1 MFAVTAEPLRLSLT
15 LTGGASLGAYQA
27 GAVAALLVAVDRLRA
42 GGTHV
47 VVDALGGASSGS
59 LVALFAAECIV
70 EGLDPAAVLSSA
82 WVDRV
87 SLDVLRSRGSRAPL
101 SFDGL
106 RAQIRS
112 ALDPRDADGN
122 PIWRAEGQQR
132 QSVAF
137 HVALTDLQ
145 GLTYDLDSQNGA
157 DLAATTYVDW
167 STFVLHP
174 GGGLAQ
180 ILEPEGSGPLDA
192 ALASATNPAGFA
204 PAILDRSDDQ
214 ARYRDHGVTN
224 FPHSAMLWYTDGGMV
239 QAEPVGRTLSA
250 ARQVAGDAPGRR
262 MHIVIDPRS
271 EGPSGSA
278 RWSDPTAVPS
288 WLDGLTRSLA
298 IMPAQN
304 VYDDLRRVV
313 RDNWR
318 IRNIEEAATRIAAE
332 LGPGKEDALRAVL
345 ADTTGRDPADLA
357 DTRDVVRALLAE
369 LAGVDGKAVVDVELI
384 TPLVVARDSPHDV
397 PRLLAG
403 EFLGTFG
410 GFLSRDLRES
420 DFALGWDS
428 TATWLPEGL
437 ARAGVSD
444 AAAADAAAAVD
455 QGRDRGWREVNAG
468 DAAARDLSPAA
479 RVALAR
485 FGVQVAK
492 VLVASVVPDLALRA
506 PRRVAEIL
514 GRRSS

>member
-1 MFAVTAEPLRLSLT
+1 MTADPLRLSLT

-42 GGTHV
+42 GGTPV

-87 SLDVLRSRGSRAPL
+87 SLDVLRSRGPRAPL
-101 SFDGL
+101 SFDRL

-122 PIWRAEGQQR
+122 AIWRVAGQQR
-132 QSVAF
+132 HPVAL

-145 GLTYDLDSQNGA
+145 GLTYDIDSQNGA
-157 DLAATTYVDW
+157 TLAATTYVDW
-167 STFVLHP
+167 STFVLRP
-174 GGGLAQ
+174 GGGLTQ
-180 ILEPEGSGPLDA
+180 VLDPDGSAPLDA

-204 PAILDRSDDQ
+204 PAILDRSGDQ
-214 ARYRDHGVTN
+214 ARYRRHGVTN
-224 FPHSAMLWYTDGGMV
+224 FPDSGKLWYTDGGMV

-250 ARQVAGDAPGRR
+250 ARQVAGNAPGRR

-318 IRNIEEAATRIAAE
+318 IRNIEEAARRITVE
-332 LGPGKEDALRAVL
+332 LGPGKEEALGGLL
-345 ADTTGRDPADLA
+345 ADTTGRDASGLD
-357 DTRDVVRALLAE
+357 DTREMVRALLAE
-369 LAGVDGKAVVDVELI
+369 LAGVDGKEVVDVELI
-384 TPLVVARDSPHDV
+384 TPLIVAHDSPQDV

-428 TATWLPEGL
+428 TGTWLADGL
-437 ARAGVSD
+437 ARADVPRE
-444 AAAADAAAAVD
+444 AVADAAAAVD

-492 VLVASVVPDLALRA
+492 VVMASVVPDVALRA
-506 PRRVAEIL
+506 PRRVAQIL

>member
-1 MFAVTAEPLRLSLT
+1 MTADPLRLSLT

-42 GGTHV
+42 GGTPV

-59 LVALFAAECIV
+59 LVALFAAQCIV
-70 EGLDPAAVLSSA
+70 EGLDPADVLGSA

-122 PIWRAEGQQR
+122 PVWRVDGRQQ
-132 QSVAF
+132 QPVAF

-145 GLTYDLDSQNGA
+145 GLTYGLDSQSGA
-157 DLAATTYVDW
+157 DLSATTYVDW
-167 STFVLHP
+167 STFVLES
-174 GGGLAQ
+174 GRGLEQ

-204 PAILDRSDDQ
+204 PAILDRSGDRT
-214 ARYRDHGVTN
+214 RYDDHGVTN
-224 FPHSAMLWYTDGGMV
+224 FPGSGKLWYTDGGMV

-262 MHIVIDPRS
+262 MHIVIDPRA
-271 EGPSGSA
+271 EGPSGSS
-278 RWSDPTAVPS
+278 RWSDPSMLPS

-318 IRNIEEAATRIAAE
+318 IRDVDEAATRIAE
-332 LGPGKEDALRAVL
+332 QLGPGKEEALGALL
-345 ADTTGRDPADLA
+345 AEITGRAPAAGSDV
-357 DTRDVVRALLAE
+357 RDVVRTLLAE
-369 LAGVDGKAVVDVELI
+369 LAGVDGKEVVDVELI
-384 TPLVVARDSPHDV
+384 TPLVVARDSGHAV

-428 TATWLPEGL
+428 TASWLPEGL
-437 ARAGVSD
+437 ARGGVAD
-444 AAAADAAAAVD
+444 DAAADAAAAVD
-455 QGRDRGWREVNAG
+455 QRRDQGWREVNAG

-492 VLVASVVPDLALRA
+492 VLVASVVPDVALRA
-506 PRRVAEIL
+506 PRRVAQFL
-514 GRRSS
+514 GRGTA

>member
-1 MFAVTAEPLRLSLT
+1 MTPDPLRLSLT
-15 LTGGASLGAYQA
+15 LTGGAALGAYQA

-42 GGTHV
+42 GGTAV

-112 ALDPRDADGN
+112 ALDPQDADGN
-122 PIWRAEGQQR
+122 PIWRLAGRQQ
-132 QSVAF
+132 QDPVAF

-145 GLTYDLDSQNGA
+145 GLTYELDSQSGA
-157 DLAATTYVDW
+157 DLTATTYVDW
-167 STFVLHP
+167 STFVLRP
-174 GGGLAQ
+174 GGGLDQ
-180 ILEPEGSGPLDA
+180 VLNPDGSGPLDA

-204 PAILDRSDDQ
+204 PAILDRSGDR
-214 ARYRDHGVTN
+214 ARYSDHGVTN
-224 FPHSAMLWYTDGGMV
+224 FPGSGKLWYTDGGMV
-239 QAEPVGRTLSA
+239 QAEPVGRTLTA

-262 MHIVIDPRS
+262 MHIVIDPRA
-271 EGPSGSA
+271 EGPSGSS
-278 RWSDPTAVPS
+278 RWSDPSIVPS
-288 WLDGLTRSLA
+288 WVAGLARSLA

-318 IRNIEEAATRIAAE
+318 IRNIEEAATRIAAA
-332 LGPGKEDALRAVL
+332 LGPGKEEPLRAVL
-345 ADTTGRDPADLA
+345 ADVTGRDAAAPNDSRDLL
-357 DTRDVVRALLAE
+357 RALLAE
-369 LAGVDGKAVVDVELI
+369 LAGVDGKEVVDVELI
-384 TPLVVARDSPHDV
+384 TPLLVARDSPHDV

-428 TATWLPEGL
+428 TAAWLANGL
-437 ARAGVSD
+437 ARGGVPDD
-444 AAAADAAAAVD
+444 AVADAAAAVD

-468 DAAARDLSPAA
+468 DAAARDLSPSA

-485 FGVQVAK
+485 FGVQIAK
-492 VLVASVVPDLALRA
+492 VVMANVVPDAALRA
-506 PRRVAEIL
+506 PRRVAELL
-514 GRRSS
+514 GRRS